1 VTTAKTAISAL
12 PVGYQT
18 LAETLQATVDTL
30 VASNEEYTI
39 KVATV
44 LSAYADKD
52 ALKMEMALIAAGV
65 IRIDDNNI
73 DKYEFDMIEPGTVA
87 DLQVLVDLTN
97 AYIYIG
103 NDGAAL
109 TDKEKINYA
118 QELVNFIPEDIEIYF
133 IKAGLQAIIDNA
145 QTTLTAVNEVAV

>member
-1 VTTAKTAISAL
+1 MTTAKTAISAL